1 MCPHATMMG
10 VYFWFIRLGGHMS
23 KPMPITYQLDFSR
36 FRLHLVDVTLR
47 FIAPVDNPVLW
58 LPTWIAGSY
67 LVREFA
73 RHIGTV
79 TARVGDDLATQRLVK
94 LDKNHWQVQA
104 GAGDLITVN
113 YEVYAYDLSVRGAY
127 VDETRLYGNF
137 AVLALAVQGLEQSP
151 ITVDLLCPLDFVA
164 INGGEVGFACALPSV
179 DLDPFDDVE
188 ALAVIAD
195 ADGQTFDWQDT
206 EAALAVDDTPADDD
220 ETADI
225 PASVCYCV
233 QADDYEQFID
243 SPFEIAEQRAFDFV
257 VQAADRQVPHRFVIS
272 GVFDADLNRLQQ
284 DLTQICQTYVDWL
297 GDTPFA
303 DYVFLT
309 MATDNDYGGLEHAAS
324 TSLITPRDDLPSVYE
339 PAAPSDNYQRFL
351 GLCSHEY
358 FHAWWVK
365 TVRPDVMLTDD
376 LHANLTREA
385 YTPLLWVFEGFTS
398 YIDDF
403 MLQAAGVI
411 APPRY
416 VSLLAEQIN
425 RYHQTAGRTHQSVAE
440 SSFDA
445 WIKLYRSDEN
455 SANAGV
461 SYYNKGALVA
471 FGLDVTLMQHNGRLF
486 DVVQALYQRSQQ
498 ADTRHK
504 RLGLSVA
511 LLDTVM
517 AEFLPD
523 PIWQDF
529 KARYIDGTDELPLA
543 DWLDAVGVTVSHERE
558 TSAGAAWGIRYSS
571 DAQGIKLQRV
581 LRDGVAAQAG
591 LSAHDVIIAID
602 GLKASEKRLTATTR
616 AQAVTGNASLCHVF
630 RRDEL
635 LLLDVPAPNATQQPV
650 QKWQL
655 GLTTDDTAAPDAPL
669 TAAQQQWLQPPLR
682 QY

>member
-1 MCPHATMMG
+1 M
-10 VYFWFIRLGGHMS
+10 
-23 KPMPITYQLDFSR
+23 
-36 FRLHLVDVTLR
+36 
-47 FIAPVDNPVLW
+47 
-58 LPTWIAGSY
+58 
-67 LVREFA
+67 
-73 RHIGTV
+73 
-79 TARVGDDLATQRLVK
+79 
-94 LDKNHWQVQA
+94 
-104 GAGDLITVN
+104 
-113 YEVYAYDLSVRGAY
+113 
-127 VDETRLYGNF
+127 
-137 AVLALAVQGLEQSP
+137 
-151 ITVDLLCPLDFVA
+151 
-164 INGGEVGFACALPSV
+164 
-179 DLDPFDDVE
+179 
-188 ALAVIAD
+188 
-195 ADGQTFDWQDT
+195 
-206 EAALAVDDTPADDD
+206 
-220 ETADI
+220 
-225 PASVCYCV
+225 
-233 QADDYEQFID
+233 
-243 SPFEIAEQRAFDFV
+243 
-257 VQAADRQVPHRFVIS
+257 PHRFVIS

-284 DLTQICQTYVDWL
+284 NLRQICQTYVDWL

-385 YTPLLWVFEGFTS
+385 YTSLLWVFEGFTS

-411 APPRY
+411 TPARY
-416 VSLLAEQIN
+416 LNLLGEQIN
-425 RYHQTAGRTHQSVAE
+425 RYHQTAGRAHQSVAE

-471 FGLDVTLMQHNGRLF
+471 FGLDITLLQHGSRLF
-486 DVVQALYQRSQQ
+486 DVVKALYQRSQQ

-511 LLDTVM
+511 LLDEVM
-517 AEFLPD
+517 AEFLPVE
-523 PIWQDF
+523 IWQDF
-529 KARYIDGTDELPLA
+529 KARYIDGTDELALA
-543 DWLDAVGVTVSHERE
+543 DWLKAVGVTPKHEHD
-558 TSAGAAWGIRYSS
+558 TNAGAAWGMRYSA
-571 DAQGIKLQRV
+571 DTQGIKLQRV

-602 GLKASEKRLTATTR
+602 GLKASEKRLTATTK
-616 AQAVTGNASLCHVF
+616 AQAVTGNTSLCHVF

-635 LLLDVPAPNATQQPV
+635 LLLEVSAPNASQQPMA
-650 QKWQL
+650 KWQL
-655 GLTTDDTAAPDAPL
+655 ELTTEAGDVSDAPL
-669 TAAQQQWLQPPLR
+669 TTEQQQWLQPPLR
-682 QY
+682 

>member
-1 MCPHATMMG
+1 
-10 VYFWFIRLGGHMS
+10 MS
-23 KPMPITYQLDFSR
+23 KPMPIAYQLDFSR

-47 FIAPVDNPVLW
+47 FSAHEDNPVLW

-67 LVREFA
+67 LLREFA

-164 INGGEVGFACALPSV
+164 INGGEVGFACALPFV
-179 DLDPFDDVE
+179 DLDQFDEVEELTVDV
-188 ALAVIAD
+188 A
-195 ADGQTFDWQDT
+195 DWQ
-206 EAALAVDDTPADDD
+206 AFAVDEMANNDEAEAQFEPDDD
-220 ETADI
+220 DKADI

-233 QADDYEQFID
+233 QADDYEHLID

-257 VQAADRQVPHRFVIS
+257 VQVADRQVPHRFVIS

-284 DLTQICQTYVDWL
+284 DLRQICQTYVDWL

-385 YTPLLWVFEGFTS
+385 YTSLLWVFEGFTS

-411 APPRY
+411 TPARY
-416 VSLLAEQIN
+416 LNLLGEQIN
-425 RYHQTAGRTHQSVAE
+425 RYHQTAGRAHQSVAE

-471 FGLDVTLMQHNGRLF
+471 FGLDITLLQHSSRLF
-486 DVVQALYQRSQQ
+486 DVVKALYQRSQQ

-511 LLDTVM
+511 LLDEVM
-517 AEFLPD
+517 AEFLPVE
-523 PIWQDF
+523 IWQDF
-529 KARYIDGTDELPLA
+529 KARYIDGTDELALA
-543 DWLDAVGVTVSHERE
+543 DWLKAVGVTPKHEHD
-558 TSAGAAWGIRYSS
+558 TNAGAAWGMRYSA
-571 DAQGIKLQRV
+571 DTQGIKLQRV

-602 GLKASEKRLTATTR
+602 GLKASEKRLTATTK
-616 AQAVTGNASLCHVF
+616 AQAVTGNTSLCHVF

-635 LLLDVPAPNATQQPV
+635 LLLEVSAPNASQQPMA
-650 QKWQL
+650 KWQL
-655 GLTTDDTAAPDAPL
+655 ELTTEAGDVSDAPW
-669 TAAQQQWLQPPLR
+669 TTEQQQWLQPPLR
-682 QY
+682 